1 VGKGLKNKRNKKKIC
16 LGERERER
24 ERERE
29 EEEEEDSYRKIKK
42 NKRDKGGCFGDQKN
56 TEDTNVENMTNN

>member
-1 VGKGLKNKRNKKKIC
+1 MLR
-16 LGERERER
+16 RERER

-29 EEEEEDSYRKIKK
+29 EEEEEDEEDSYWKLKK

-56 TEDTNVENMTNN
+56 TEDTDVENMTNN